1 MPKKLDIDTQN
12 INPLLAN
19 CLTLLRSLLDALH
32 GHQRISRLS
41 NTADPEAY
49 SLISYPLSPH
59 SHFPFCRVDISASAP
74 GGQQPEHGNLTLA
87 CFLARP
93 QSSLLHNRHQCT
105 LFLKREQRGA
115 GQLRAHACVLLSLAL
130 LTLLV
135 CWHTR
140 SSPPMTELED
150 YMRRVGDVGGNL
162 SLRGG

>member
-74 GGQQPEHGNLTLA
+74 GGQQPEHGNLTLSHV
-87 CFLARP
+87 
-93 QSSLLHNRHQCT
+93 SS
-105 LFLKREQRGA
+105 
-115 GQLRAHACVLLSLAL
+115 RAHNPHSFTIAINAL
-130 LTLLV
+130 CFSSASEGGRDNYVHMPV
-135 CWHTR
+135 CCYRSRYLRCSSVGTR
-140 SSPPMTELED
+140 VAL
-150 YMRRVGDVGGNL
+150 RR
-162 SLRGG
+162 